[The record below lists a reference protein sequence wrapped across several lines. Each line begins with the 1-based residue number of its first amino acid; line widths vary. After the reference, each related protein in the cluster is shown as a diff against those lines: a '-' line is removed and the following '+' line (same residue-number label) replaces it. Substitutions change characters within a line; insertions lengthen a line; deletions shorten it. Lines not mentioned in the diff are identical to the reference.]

1 MKRIKSLL
9 IIVGLI
15 VFFPSVVNA
24 ASANISVT
32 GSSSAVVGN
41 KITLTVKLSSNTP
54 IGSWQML
61 LDYNSSYL
69 QFVGGGGE
77 AGGMNMANSS
87 SGTKSQTY
95 TFTFKALKSG
105 NTTVKVNSYLVYAY
119 SDMSEMSVSS
129 VGKSIKIMTQAELE
143 ASYSKDNNLKALSVE
158 GYEISPI
165 FNKDTLEY
173 TVNVPEGTTSI
184 NIVAT
189 KNDNTATITGD
200 GVKEVSMGTNA
211 FEIVVKAQN
220 GAEKVYKLTVNVIDE
235 NPIEVK
241 INDKKY
247 TLIKYS
253 AGVTCPSGYETTTKM
268 IENIE
273 IPACYN
279 QTIKYT
285 LVGLKDSEG
294 HIVLA
299 RYKNNNYELYSELSS
314 NTLIIIPQKS
324 TKDFKNYEKM
334 NIKINDQDVEVYKLN
349 KDSKFSIVYGLNIAT
364 GKKDYYVYDE
374 ENKTFVLYDD
384 EYINELEDLNE
395 YYLIACIFFGSG
407 LFLLT
412 IGIIFSNNKN
422 KKKKVSKNKKE
433 EIEENVVETNI
444 INSNSKNEKKS
455 KKDKNEIVEV
465 EENPD
470 NIIEETEVY
479 DIFEDTKK
487 KKGKKK

>member
-1 MKRIKSLL
+1 MKKIKSILLL
-9 IIVGLI
+9 ISLLLFI
-15 VFFPSVVNA
+15 PNVVNA
-24 ASANISVT
+24 ASATISVT

-41 KITLTVKLSSNTP
+41 KITLMVKLSSNTP

-77 AGGMNMANSS
+77 EGGMNMANSS
-87 SGTKSQTY
+87 SGTKSKTY

-129 VGKSIKIMTQAELE
+129 VGKNIKIMTQAELE

-158 GYEISPI
+158 GYEITPV

-173 TVNVPEGTTSI
+173 SVNVPEGTTSI
-184 NIVAT
+184 NIIAT

-235 NPIEVK
+235 NPIEVT
-241 INDKKY
+241 IDNKKY

-268 IENIE
+268 IESIE

-294 HIVLA
+294 KIYLA

-314 NTLIIIPQKS
+314 NTLIIIPLKS
-324 TKDFKNYEKM
+324 TKEIKGYEKM
-334 NIKINDQDVEVYKLN
+334 NIMINDQEVNAYKFS
-349 KDSKFSIVYGLNIAT
+349 KDSNFSIIYGLNIAT
-364 GKKDYYVYDE
+364 GKKDYYLYDE
-374 ENKTFVLYDD
+374 ENKTFTKYDD
-384 EYINELEDLNE
+384 EYVKKLEELNN
-395 YYLIACIFFGSG
+395 YYLIAATIFAGGIALLVLG
-407 LFLLT
+407 L
-412 IGIIFSNNKN
+412 IINNS
-422 KKKKVSKNKKE
+422 KKKKHKKTNNTSLEEVVEAPEINHKDTKKNKSKN
-433 EIEENVVETNI
+433 NDNDI
-444 INSNSKNEKKS
+444 I
-455 KKDKNEIVEV
+455 EV
-465 EENPD
+465 EKD
-470 NIIEETEVY
+470 VSDMFEETEVY
-479 DIFEDTKK
+479 DIFSDNKK
-487 KKGKKK
+487 KQKGKKKK

>member
-1 MKRIKSLL
+1 MKKIKSILLL
-9 IIVGLI
+9 ISLLLFI
-15 VFFPSVVNA
+15 PNVVNA
-24 ASANISVT
+24 ASATISVT

-41 KITLTVKLSSNTP
+41 KITLMVKLSSNTP

-77 AGGMNMANSS
+77 EGGMNMANSS
-87 SGTKSQTY
+87 SGTKSKTY

-129 VGKSIKIMTQAELE
+129 VGKNIKIMTQAELE
-143 ASYSKDNNLKALSVE
+143 ASYSKDNNLKGLSVE
-158 GYEISPI
+158 GYEITPV

-173 TVNVPEGTTSI
+173 SVNVPEGTTSI
-184 NIVAT
+184 NIIAT

-200 GVKEVSMGTNA
+200 GLKEVSMGTNA

-235 NPIEVK
+235 NPIEVN
-241 INDKKY
+241 INDQKY

-268 IENIE
+268 IESFE

-294 HIVLA
+294 KIYLA

-314 NTLIIIPQKS
+314 NTLIIIPLKS
-324 TKDFKNYEKM
+324 TKEIKGYEKM
-334 NIKINDQDVEVYKLN
+334 NIMINDQEVNAYKFS
-349 KDSKFSIVYGLNIAT
+349 KDSNFSIIYGLNIAT
-364 GKKDYYVYDE
+364 GKKDYYLYDE
-374 ENKTFVLYDD
+374 ENKTFTIYDD
-384 EYINELEDLNE
+384 EYVNKLEELNN
-395 YYLIACIFFGSG
+395 YYLIAATIFAGGIALLVLG
-407 LFLLT
+407 L
-412 IGIIFSNNKN
+412 IINNS
-422 KKKKVSKNKKE
+422 KKKKHKKTNNTSLEEVVEAPEINHKDTKKNKSKN
-433 EIEENVVETNI
+433 NDNDI
-444 INSNSKNEKKS
+444 I
-455 KKDKNEIVEV
+455 EV
-465 EENPD
+465 EKD
-470 NIIEETEVY
+470 VSDMFEETEVY
-479 DIFEDTKK
+479 DIFSDNKK
-487 KKGKKK
+487 KQKGKKKK

>member
-1 MKRIKSLL
+1 MKRIKSVLLL
-9 IIVGLI
+9 ISLLLFIPNI
-15 VFFPSVVNA
+15 VNA

-87 SGTKSQTY
+87 SGTKSKTY

-129 VGKSIKIMTQAELE
+129 VGKNIKIMTQAELE
-143 ASYSKDNNLKALSVE
+143 ASYSKDNNLKGLSVE
-158 GYEISPI
+158 GYEITPV

-173 TVNVPEGTTSI
+173 SVNVPEGTTSI
-184 NIVAT
+184 NIIAT

-200 GVKEVSMGTNA
+200 GLKEVSMGTNA

-235 NPIEVK
+235 NPIEVT
-241 INDKKY
+241 IDNKKY

-268 IENIE
+268 IESIE

-294 HIVLA
+294 KIYLA

-314 NTLIIIPQKS
+314 NTLIIIPLKS
-324 TKDFKNYEKM
+324 TKEIKGYEKM
-334 NIKINDQDVEVYKLN
+334 NIMINDQEVNAYKFS
-349 KDSKFSIVYGLNIAT
+349 KDSNFSIIYGLNIAT
-364 GKKDYYVYDE
+364 GKKDYYLYDE
-374 ENKTFVLYDD
+374 ENKTFTKYDD
-384 EYINELEDLNE
+384 EYVNKLEELNN
-395 YYLIACIFFGSG
+395 YYLIAATIFAGGIVLLVLG
-407 LFLLT
+407 L
-412 IGIIFSNNKN
+412 IINNS
-422 KKKKVSKNKKE
+422 KKKKHKKTNNTSLEEVVEAPEINHKDTKKNKSKN
-433 EIEENVVETNI
+433 NDNDI
-444 INSNSKNEKKS
+444 I
-455 KKDKNEIVEV
+455 EV
-465 EENPD
+465 EKD
-470 NIIEETEVY
+470 VSDMFEETEVY
-479 DIFEDTKK
+479 DIFSDNKK
-487 KKGKKK
+487 KQKGKKKK

>member
-1 MKRIKSLL
+1 MKKIFKL
-9 IIVGLI
+9 IIIML
-15 VFFPSVVNA
+15 VFITIDVNA
-24 ASANISVT
+24 ASFTIKASSNKLSPGGKATLKITGQGVVGRFNISVSQ
-32 GSSSAVVGN
+32 SSVISLDDSSVWIENSTQTISISALNYGTSVITVTPVSGLSDTEGN
-41 KITLTVKLSSNTP
+41 K
-54 IGSWQML
+54 
-61 LDYNSSYL
+61 
-69 QFVGGGGE
+69 
-77 AGGMNMANSS
+77 
-87 SGTKSQTY
+87 
-95 TFTFKALKSG
+95 
-105 NTTVKVNSYLVYAY
+105 
-119 SDMSEMSVSS
+119 VSLAS
-129 VGKSIKIMTQAELE
+129 KSITITVEKPREK
-143 ASYSKDNNLKALSVE
+143 SNDNNLKSLVVSNYNLNE
-158 GYEISPI
+158 E
-165 FNKDTLEY
+165 FEKNKLEY
-173 TVNVPEGTTSI
+173 SVNVPEGTTSI
-184 NIVAT
+184 FINAQS
-189 KNDNTATITGD
+189 NDGYATISGI
-200 GVKEVSMGTNA
+200 GEREVNPGINT
-211 FEIVVKAQN
+211 FEIVVTPEI
-220 GAEKVYKLTVNVIDE
+220 GDSKVYKLTVNVIDE

-279 QTIKYT
+279 QIIKYT

-349 KDSKFSIVYGLNIAT
+349 KDSEFSIIYGLNIAT

-412 IGIIFSNNKN
+412 IGIIFSNNKK
-422 KKKKVSKNKKE
+422 KKKKVTKNKKE

-479 DIFEDTKK
+479 DIFEDNKK
-487 KKGKKK
+487 KQKGKKKK

>member
-1 MKRIKSLL
+1 MKKIKRIL
-9 IIVGLI
+9 IIFGIML
-15 VFFPSVVNA
+15 FFPSIVNA

-77 AGGMNMANSS
+77 AGGMSMANSS
-87 SGTKSQTY
+87 SGTKSKTY

-129 VGKSIKIMTQAELE
+129 VGKNIKIMTQAELE

-158 GYEISPI
+158 GYEITPV

-173 TVNVPEGTTSI
+173 SVNVPEGTTSI
-184 NIVAT
+184 NIIAT

-235 NPIEVK
+235 NPIEVT
-241 INDKKY
+241 IDNKKY

-268 IENIE
+268 IESIE

-294 HIVLA
+294 NIWLA
-299 RYKNNNYELYSELSS
+299 RYKNNNYELYSELNS

-324 TKDFKNYEKM
+324 TKDFKKYEKM

-349 KDSKFSIVYGLNIAT
+349 KDSKFSILYGLNITT

-384 EYINELEDLNE
+384 EYISELEDLNQ

-407 LFLLT
+407 IVLLVL
-412 IGIIFSNNKN
+412 GLIINNS
-422 KKKKVSKNKKE
+422 KKKKHKKANNASLE
-433 EIEENVVETNI
+433 EVVEVPEINHKDTKKKILKSNDNDI
-444 INSNSKNEKKS
+444 I
-455 KKDKNEIVEV
+455 EV
-465 EENPD
+465 EKDVSNMF
-470 NIIEETEVY
+470 EETEVY
-479 DIFEDTKK
+479 DIFSDNKK
-487 KKGKKK
+487 KQKGKKKK

>member
-1 MKRIKSLL
+1 MKRIKSVLLL
-9 IIVGLI
+9 ISLLLFI
-15 VFFPSVVNA
+15 PNVVSA
-24 ASANISVT
+24 ASATISVT

-87 SGTKSQTY
+87 SGTKSKTY

-129 VGKSIKIMTQAELE
+129 VGKNIKIMTQAELE
-143 ASYSKDNNLKALSVE
+143 ASYSKDNNLKGLSVE
-158 GYEISPI
+158 GYEITPV

-173 TVNVPEGTTSI
+173 SVNVPEGTTSI
-184 NIVAT
+184 NIIAT

-200 GVKEVSMGTNA
+200 GLKEVSMGTNA

-235 NPIEVK
+235 NPIEVN
-241 INDKKY
+241 INDQKY

-268 IENIE
+268 IESIE

-294 HIVLA
+294 KIYLA

-314 NTLIIIPQKS
+314 NTLIIIPLKS
-324 TKDFKNYEKM
+324 TKEIKGYEKM
-334 NIKINDQDVEVYKLN
+334 NIMINDQEVNAYKFS
-349 KDSKFSIVYGLNIAT
+349 KDSNFSIIYGLNIAT
-364 GKKDYYVYDE
+364 GKKDYYLYDE
-374 ENKTFVLYDD
+374 ENKTFTKYDD
-384 EYINELEDLNE
+384 EYVNKLEELNN
-395 YYLIACIFFGSG
+395 YYLIAATIFAGGIALLVLG
-407 LFLLT
+407 L
-412 IGIIFSNNKN
+412 IINNS
-422 KKKKVSKNKKE
+422 KKKKHKKTNNTSLEEVVEAPEINHKDTKKNKSKN
-433 EIEENVVETNI
+433 NDNDI
-444 INSNSKNEKKS
+444 I
-455 KKDKNEIVEV
+455 EV
-465 EENPD
+465 EKD
-470 NIIEETEVY
+470 VSDMFEETEVY
-479 DIFEDTKK
+479 DIFSDNKK
-487 KKGKKK
+487 KQKGKKKK

>member
-1 MKRIKSLL
+1 MKKIKSILLL
-9 IIVGLI
+9 ISLLLFIPNLV
-15 VFFPSVVNA
+15 SA

-87 SGTKSQTY
+87 SGTKSKTY

-129 VGKSIKIMTQAELE
+129 VGKNIKIMTQAELE

-158 GYEISPI
+158 GYEITPV

-173 TVNVPEGTTSI
+173 SVNVPEGTTSI
-184 NIVAT
+184 NIIAT

-235 NPIEVK
+235 NPIEVT
-241 INDKKY
+241 IDNKKY

-268 IENIE
+268 IESFE

-294 HIVLA
+294 KIYLA

-314 NTLIIIPQKS
+314 NTLIIIPLKS
-324 TKDFKNYEKM
+324 TKEIKGYEKM
-334 NIKINDQDVEVYKLN
+334 NIMINDQEVNAYKIS
-349 KDSKFSIVYGLNIAT
+349 KDSKFSIIYGLNIAT
-364 GKKDYYVYDE
+364 GKKDYYLYDE
-374 ENKTFVLYDD
+374 ENKTFTKYDD
-384 EYINELEDLNE
+384 EYVNKLEELNN
-395 YYLIACIFFGSG
+395 YYLIAATIFAGGIALLVLG
-407 LFLLT
+407 L
-412 IGIIFSNNKN
+412 IINNS
-422 KKKKVSKNKKE
+422 KKKKHKKTNNTSLEEVVEAPEINHKDTKKNKSKN
-433 EIEENVVETNI
+433 NDNDI
-444 INSNSKNEKKS
+444 I
-455 KKDKNEIVEV
+455 EV
-465 EENPD
+465 EKD
-470 NIIEETEVY
+470 VSDMFEETEVY
-479 DIFEDTKK
+479 DIFSDNKK
-487 KKGKKK
+487 KQKGKKKK

>member
-1 MKRIKSLL
+1 MKRIKSVLLL
-9 IIVGLI
+9 ISLLLFI
-15 VFFPSVVNA
+15 PNVVSA

-87 SGTKSQTY
+87 SGTKSKTY

-129 VGKSIKIMTQAELE
+129 VGKNIKIMTQAELE
-143 ASYSKDNNLKALSVE
+143 ASYSKDNNLKGLSVE
-158 GYEISPI
+158 GYEITPV

-173 TVNVPEGTTSI
+173 SVNVPEGTTSI
-184 NIVAT
+184 NIIAT

-235 NPIEVK
+235 NPIEVT
-241 INDKKY
+241 IDNKKY

-268 IENIE
+268 IESIE

-294 HIVLA
+294 KIYLA

-314 NTLIIIPQKS
+314 NTLIIIPLKS
-324 TKDFKNYEKM
+324 TKEIKGYEKM
-334 NIKINDQDVEVYKLN
+334 NIMINDQEVNAYKFS
-349 KDSKFSIVYGLNIAT
+349 KDSNFSIIYGLNIAT
-364 GKKDYYVYDE
+364 GKKDYYLYDE
-374 ENKTFVLYDD
+374 ENKTFTKYDD
-384 EYINELEDLNE
+384 EYVNKLEELNN
-395 YYLIACIFFGSG
+395 YYLIAATIFAGG
-407 LFLLT
+407 IALLT
-412 IGIIFSNNKN
+412 LGLIINNS
-422 KKKKVSKNKKE
+422 KKKKHKKTNNTSLEEVVEAPEINHKDTKKNKSKN
-433 EIEENVVETNI
+433 NDNDI
-444 INSNSKNEKKS
+444 I
-455 KKDKNEIVEV
+455 EV
-465 EENPD
+465 EKD
-470 NIIEETEVY
+470 VSDMFEETEVY
-479 DIFEDTKK
+479 DIFSDNKK
-487 KKGKKK
+487 KQKGKKKK

>member
-1 MKRIKSLL
+1 MKKIKSILLL
-9 IIVGLI
+9 ISLLLFI
-15 VFFPSVVNA
+15 PNVVSA

-87 SGTKSQTY
+87 SGTKSKTY

-129 VGKSIKIMTQAELE
+129 VGKNIKIMTQAELE
-143 ASYSKDNNLKALSVE
+143 ASYSKDNNLKGLSVE
-158 GYEISPI
+158 GYEITPV

-173 TVNVPEGTTSI
+173 SVNVPEGTTSI
-184 NIVAT
+184 NIIAT

-235 NPIEVK
+235 NPIEVT
-241 INDKKY
+241 IDNKKY

-268 IENIE
+268 IESIE

-294 HIVLA
+294 KIYLA

-314 NTLIIIPQKS
+314 NTLIIIPLKS
-324 TKDFKNYEKM
+324 TKEIKGYEKM
-334 NIKINDQDVEVYKLN
+334 NIMINDQEVNAYKFS
-349 KDSKFSIVYGLNIAT
+349 KDSNFSIIYGLNIAT
-364 GKKDYYVYDE
+364 GKKDYYLYDE
-374 ENKTFVLYDD
+374 ENKTFTKYDD
-384 EYINELEDLNE
+384 EYVNKLEELNN
-395 YYLIACIFFGSG
+395 YYLIAATIFAGGIALLVLG
-407 LFLLT
+407 L
-412 IGIIFSNNKN
+412 IINNS
-422 KKKKVSKNKKE
+422 KKKKHKKTNNTSLEEVVEAPEINHKDTKKNKSKN
-433 EIEENVVETNI
+433 NDNDI
-444 INSNSKNEKKS
+444 I
-455 KKDKNEIVEV
+455 EV
-465 EENPD
+465 EKD
-470 NIIEETEVY
+470 VSDMFEETEVY
-479 DIFEDTKK
+479 DIFSDNKK
-487 KKGKKK
+487 KQKGKKKK

>member
-1 MKRIKSLL
+1 MKRIKSVLLL
-9 IIVGLI
+9 ISLLLFI
-15 VFFPSVVNA
+15 PNVVSA

-54 IGSWQML
+54 MGSWQML

-77 AGGMNMANSS
+77 EGGMNMANSS
-87 SGTKSQTY
+87 SGTKSKTY

-129 VGKSIKIMTQAELE
+129 VGKNIKIMTQAELE

-158 GYEISPI
+158 GHEITPV

-173 TVNVPEGTTSI
+173 SVNVPEGTTSI
-184 NIVAT
+184 NIIAT

-235 NPIEVK
+235 NPIEVT
-241 INDKKY
+241 IDNKKY

-268 IENIE
+268 IESFE

-294 HIVLA
+294 KIHLA

-314 NTLIIIPQKS
+314 NTLIIIPLKS
-324 TKDFKNYEKM
+324 TKEIKGYEKM
-334 NIKINDQDVEVYKLN
+334 NIMINDQEVNAYKFS
-349 KDSKFSIVYGLNIAT
+349 KDSNFSIIYGLNIAT
-364 GKKDYYVYDE
+364 GKKDYYLYDE
-374 ENKTFVLYDD
+374 ENKTFTKYDD
-384 EYINELEDLNE
+384 EYVNKLEELNN
-395 YYLIACIFFGSG
+395 YYLIAATIFAGGIALLVLG
-407 LFLLT
+407 L
-412 IGIIFSNNKN
+412 IINNS
-422 KKKKVSKNKKE
+422 KKKKHKKTNNTSLEEVVEAPEINHKDTKKNKSKN
-433 EIEENVVETNI
+433 NDNDI
-444 INSNSKNEKKS
+444 I
-455 KKDKNEIVEV
+455 EV
-465 EENPD
+465 EKD
-470 NIIEETEVY
+470 VSDMFEETEVY
-479 DIFEDTKK
+479 DIFSDNKK
-487 KKGKKK
+487 KQKGKKKK

>member
-1 MKRIKSLL
+1 MKRIKSILLL
-9 IIVGLI
+9 ISLLLFI
-15 VFFPSVVNA
+15 PNVVNA

-87 SGTKSQTY
+87 SGTKSKTY

-129 VGKSIKIMTQAELE
+129 VGKNIKIMTQAELE

-158 GYEISPI
+158 GYEITPV

-173 TVNVPEGTTSI
+173 SVNVPEGTTSI
-184 NIVAT
+184 NILAT

-200 GVKEVSMGTNA
+200 GLKEVSMGTNA

-235 NPIEVK
+235 NPIEVN
-241 INDKKY
+241 INDQKY

-253 AGVTCPSGYETTTKM
+253 AGVTCPSGYDTTTKM
-268 IENIE
+268 IESFE

-294 HIVLA
+294 KIYLA

-314 NTLIIIPQKS
+314 NTLIIIPLKS
-324 TKDFKNYEKM
+324 TKEIKGYEKM
-334 NIKINDQDVEVYKLN
+334 NIMINDQEVNAYKIS
-349 KDSKFSIVYGLNIAT
+349 KDSNFSIIYGLNIAT
-364 GKKDYYVYDE
+364 GKKDYYLYDE
-374 ENKTFVLYDD
+374 ENKTFTKYDD
-384 EYINELEDLNE
+384 EYVNKLEELNN
-395 YYLIACIFFGSG
+395 YYLIAATIFAGGIALLVLG
-407 LFLLT
+407 L
-412 IGIIFSNNKN
+412 IINNS
-422 KKKKVSKNKKE
+422 KKKKHKKTNNTSLEEGVEAPEINHKDTKKNKSKN
-433 EIEENVVETNI
+433 NDNDI
-444 INSNSKNEKKS
+444 I
-455 KKDKNEIVEV
+455 EV
-465 EENPD
+465 EKD
-470 NIIEETEVY
+470 VSDMFEETEVY
-479 DIFEDTKK
+479 DIFSDNKK
-487 KKGKKK
+487 KQKGKKKK

>member
-1 MKRIKSLL
+1 MKRIKSVLLL
-9 IIVGLI
+9 ISLLLFI
-15 VFFPSVVNA
+15 PNVVSA

-87 SGTKSQTY
+87 SGTKSKTY

-129 VGKSIKIMTQAELE
+129 VGKNIKIMTQAELE

-158 GYEISPI
+158 GYEITPV

-173 TVNVPEGTTSI
+173 SVNVPEGTTSI
-184 NIVAT
+184 NIIAT

-200 GVKEVSMGTNA
+200 GLKEVSMGTNA

-235 NPIEVK
+235 NPIEVT
-241 INDKKY
+241 IDNKKY

-268 IENIE
+268 IESFE

-294 HIVLA
+294 KIYLA

-314 NTLIIIPQKS
+314 NTLKIIPLKS
-324 TKDFKNYEKM
+324 TKEIKGYEKM
-334 NIKINDQDVEVYKLN
+334 NIMINDQEVNAYKIS
-349 KDSKFSIVYGLNIAT
+349 KDSKFSIIYGLNIAT
-364 GKKDYYVYDE
+364 GKKDYYLYDE
-374 ENKTFVLYDD
+374 ENKTFTKYDD
-384 EYINELEDLNE
+384 EYVKKLEELNN
-395 YYLIACIFFGSG
+395 YYLITATIFASG
-407 LFLLT
+407 IVLLVL
-412 IGIIFSNNKN
+412 GLIINNSN
-422 KKKKVSKNKKE
+422 KKKHKKTNNTSLEEVVEAPEINHKDTKKNKLK
-433 EIEENVVETNI
+433 NNDNDI
-444 INSNSKNEKKS
+444 I
-455 KKDKNEIVEV
+455 EV
-465 EENPD
+465 EKD
-470 NIIEETEVY
+470 VSDMFEETEVY
-479 DIFEDTKK
+479 DIFSDNKK
-487 KKGKKK
+487 KQKGKKKK

>member
-1 MKRIKSLL
+1 MKKIKSILLL
-9 IIVGLI
+9 ISLLLFI
-15 VFFPSVVNA
+15 PNVVNA

-41 KITLTVKLSSNTP
+41 KITLMVKLSSNTP

-87 SGTKSQTY
+87 SGTKSKTY

-129 VGKSIKIMTQAELE
+129 VGKNIKIMTQAELE
-143 ASYSKDNNLKALSVE
+143 ASYSKDNNLKGLSVE
-158 GYEISPI
+158 GYEITPV

-173 TVNVPEGTTSI
+173 SVNVPEGTTSI
-184 NIVAT
+184 NIIAT

-200 GVKEVSMGTNA
+200 GLKEVSMGTNA

-235 NPIEVK
+235 NPIEVN
-241 INDKKY
+241 INDQKY

-268 IENIE
+268 IESFE

-294 HIVLA
+294 KIYLA

-314 NTLIIIPQKS
+314 NTLIIIPLKS
-324 TKDFKNYEKM
+324 TKEIKGYEKM
-334 NIKINDQDVEVYKLN
+334 NIMINDQEVNAYKFS
-349 KDSKFSIVYGLNIAT
+349 KDSNFSIIYGLNIAT
-364 GKKDYYVYDE
+364 GKKDYYLYDE
-374 ENKTFVLYDD
+374 ENKTFTKYDD
-384 EYINELEDLNE
+384 EYVNKLEELNN
-395 YYLIACIFFGSG
+395 YYLIAATIFAGGIALLVLG
-407 LFLLT
+407 L
-412 IGIIFSNNKN
+412 IINNS
-422 KKKKVSKNKKE
+422 KKKKHKKTNNTSLEEVVEAPEINHKDTKKNKSKN
-433 EIEENVVETNI
+433 NDNDI
-444 INSNSKNEKKS
+444 I
-455 KKDKNEIVEV
+455 EV
-465 EENPD
+465 EKD
-470 NIIEETEVY
+470 VSDMFEETEVY
-479 DIFEDTKK
+479 DIFSDNKK
-487 KKGKKK
+487 KQKGKKKK

>member
-1 MKRIKSLL
+1 MKKIKSILLL
-9 IIVGLI
+9 ISLLLFI
-15 VFFPSVVNA
+15 PNVVNA
-24 ASANISVT
+24 ASATISVT

-41 KITLTVKLSSNTP
+41 KITLMVKLSSNTP

-77 AGGMNMANSS
+77 EGGMNMANSS
-87 SGTKSQTY
+87 SGTKSKTY

-129 VGKSIKIMTQAELE
+129 VGKNIKIMTQAELE
-143 ASYSKDNNLKALSVE
+143 ASYSKDNNLKGLSVE
-158 GYEISPI
+158 GYEITPV

-173 TVNVPEGTTSI
+173 SVNVPEGTTSI
-184 NIVAT
+184 NIIAT

-200 GVKEVSMGTNA
+200 GLKEVSMGTNA

-235 NPIEVK
+235 NPIEVN
-241 INDKKY
+241 INDQKY

-268 IENIE
+268 IESFE

-294 HIVLA
+294 KIYLA

-314 NTLIIIPQKS
+314 NTLIIIPLKS
-324 TKDFKNYEKM
+324 TKEIKGYEKM
-334 NIKINDQDVEVYKLN
+334 NIMINDQEVNAYKFS
-349 KDSKFSIVYGLNIAT
+349 KDSNFSIIYGLNIAT
-364 GKKDYYVYDE
+364 GKKDYYLYDE
-374 ENKTFVLYDD
+374 ENKTFTKYDD
-384 EYINELEDLNE
+384 EYVNKLEELNN
-395 YYLIACIFFGSG
+395 YYLIAATIFAGGIALLVLG
-407 LFLLT
+407 L
-412 IGIIFSNNKN
+412 IINNS
-422 KKKKVSKNKKE
+422 KKKKHKKTNNTSLEEVVEAPEINHKDTKKNKSKN
-433 EIEENVVETNI
+433 NDNDI
-444 INSNSKNEKKS
+444 I
-455 KKDKNEIVEV
+455 EV
-465 EENPD
+465 EKD
-470 NIIEETEVY
+470 VSDMFEETEVY
-479 DIFEDTKK
+479 DIFSDNKK
-487 KKGKKK
+487 KQKGKKKK

>member
-1 MKRIKSLL
+1 MKRIKGFLLLISLL
-9 IIVGLI
+9 LFI
-15 VFFPSVVNA
+15 PNMVNA
-24 ASANISVT
+24 SSANISVT

-41 KITLTVKLSSNTP
+41 KITLTVKLSSGTP

-77 AGGMNMANSS
+77 AGGMSMANSS
-87 SGTKSQTY
+87 SGTKSKTY

-143 ASYSKDNNLKALSVE
+143 ASYSKDNNLKGLSVE
-158 GYEISPI
+158 GYEITPT

-173 TVNVPEGTTSI
+173 SVNVPEGTTQI
-184 NIVAT
+184 NIIAT
-189 KNDNTATITGD
+189 KNDNTATISGD
-200 GVKEVSMGTNA
+200 GLKEVSIGTNA

-235 NPIEVK
+235 NPIEVT
-241 INDKKY
+241 INKRKY

-253 AGVTCPSGYETTTKM
+253 AGVTCPANYESTTKT
-268 IENIE
+268 IKEFE

-294 HIVLA
+294 KIYLA
-299 RYKNNNYELYSELSS
+299 RYKNDNYELYSELSS
-314 NTLIIIPQKS
+314 NTLIIIPLKS
-324 TKDFKNYEKM
+324 TKEIKGYKKM
-334 NIKINDQDVEVYKLN
+334 NITLNDQEIEVYKVN
-349 KDSKFSIVYGLNIAT
+349 KDSKFSIIYGLNVTT

-374 ENKTFVLYDD
+374 ENKTFTKYDN
-384 EYINELEDLNE
+384 EYVNKLEELNN
-395 YYLIACIFFGSG
+395 YYLIAATIFASG
-407 LFLLT
+407 IVLLT
-412 IGIIFSNNKN
+412 LVLIVSNS
-422 KKKKVSKNKKE
+422 KKKKH
-433 EIEENVVETNI
+433 
-444 INSNSKNEKKS
+444 
-455 KKDKNEIVEV
+455 KKDKNTSLEEIIEVPQISKNDIKNNKSKRNNNDIIEV
-465 EENPD
+465 EKDVSNMF
-470 NIIEETEVY
+470 EETEVY
-479 DIFEDTKK
+479 DIFEDNKK
-487 KKGKKK
+487 KQKGKKKK